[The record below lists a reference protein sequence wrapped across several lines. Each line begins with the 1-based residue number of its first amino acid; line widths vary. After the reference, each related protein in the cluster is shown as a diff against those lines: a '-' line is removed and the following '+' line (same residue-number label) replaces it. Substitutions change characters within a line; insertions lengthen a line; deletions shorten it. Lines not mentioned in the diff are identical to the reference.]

1 MVAVVV
7 IVKMVMP
14 SFAILRC
21 GVEGPSEPNH
31 RAEWRRG
38 GLGKSRS
45 TKVSLRISRT
55 SSIHTWELG
64 KRDRGEDKGR
74 SGQGRKVSRE

>member
-31 RAEWRRG
+31 RAEW
-38 GLGKSRS
+38 
-45 TKVSLRISRT
+45 
-55 SSIHTWELG
+55 E
-64 KRDRGEDKGR
+64 KGR
-74 SGQGRKVSRE
+74 IGQNKIDKSKFENKWDKQHTHLGTR